1 MWLTSTEAGESR
13 DVVAPG
19 APPDRG
25 CSVGEDRVAAR
36 VALIA
41 AGIAILGLLVLAS
54 PLHMVGALVF
64 VGAVAV
70 LSLARPKWAIW
81 LVLLLFAVHP
91 LLARVAS
98 ANFGVTGNALVI
110 AFAWKEVALG
120 CVLLVAVVRIASDY
134 RHGWRPKPMLSVLD
148 LMAVGL
154 IVLVVFGVAGR
165 RDAMAVNE
173 ARLLLFPVGV
183 YAALRLSP
191 LDTASYFR
199 AATVVAAGIAV
210 FGILQ
215 STFLGWGWVTTY
227 WGTPNVPAPATF
239 MATNVVG
246 PRAAATYTSPNELGF
261 ALIVFSLMAAAL
273 IITRPERTR
282 WVVLPLIAILVG
294 LAMSFS
300 RSAVASAA
308 LCISLVA
315 VVGVWRFAPD
325 RRRVAILLAAA
336 IIPAAALSGWVY
348 VSRGG
353 VSQLAATFIWLS
365 SGAGGGDDATS
376 TSPGAPPATD
386 PSALGHI
393 TSIGDG
399 WALVNAHPFGLGL
412 GRVGARVVPGTN
424 DKPQMIFESWY
435 LTMGVMLGWPGLIW
449 TGLFPLALL
458 IAAITALRRR
468 RQLTGLVLLG
478 LSVSVAAV
486 SFLLPTMMEPQL
498 AMLPWAVGALAVADA
513 PQQPDGSELAPA

>member
-1 MWLTSTEAGESR
+1 M
-13 DVVAPG
+13 
-19 APPDRG
+19 
-25 CSVGEDRVAAR
+25 
-36 VALIA
+36 
-41 AGIAILGLLVLAS
+41 
-54 PLHMVGALVF
+54 GALVF

-70 LSLARPKWAIW
+70 LSLARPKWSIW

-91 LLARVAS
+91 LLTRVAS
-98 ANFGVTGNALVI
+98 ANFGVTGTALVI
-110 AFAWKEVALG
+110 ASAWKEVALG

-154 IVLVVFGVAGR
+154 VGLVVFGVAGR
-165 RDAMAVNE
+165 HDAMAVNE

-183 YAALRLSP
+183 YAVLRLSP
-191 LDTASYFR
+191 LDTATYFR
-199 AATVVAAGIAV
+199 AATIFAAGIAV

-227 WGTPNVPAPATF
+227 WGTRNVPAPATF

-246 PRAAATYTSPNELGF
+246 PRAASSYTSPNELGF
-261 ALIVFSLMAAAL
+261 ALIAFSLMAAAL
-273 IITRPERTR
+273 IVARPERTR

-294 LAMSFS
+294 LTMSFS
-300 RSAVASAA
+300 RSAVASAI
-308 LCISLVA
+308 LGISLLA
-315 VVGVWRFAPD
+315 TVGVWRFAPD
-325 RRRVAILLAAA
+325 RRRAAILLAAA

-353 VSQLAATFIWLS
+353 VSQLATTFNSLS
-365 SGAGGGDDATS
+365 SGSGDATT
-376 TSPGAPPATD
+376 TSGAPPATD

-399 WALVNAHPFGLGL
+399 WALVQAHPAGLGL
-412 GRVGARVVPGTN
+412 GTVGARVVPGTN
-424 DKPQMIFESWY
+424 DRPQMIFESWY

-468 RQLTGLVLLG
+468 RQLAGLVLLG
-478 LSVSVAAV
+478 LSISVAVV
-486 SFLLPTMMEPQL
+486 SFFLPTMMEPQL
-498 AMLPWAVGALAVADA
+498 AMLPWAVGALAVAAA
-513 PQQPDGSELAPA
+513 PQQSDRSELAPA